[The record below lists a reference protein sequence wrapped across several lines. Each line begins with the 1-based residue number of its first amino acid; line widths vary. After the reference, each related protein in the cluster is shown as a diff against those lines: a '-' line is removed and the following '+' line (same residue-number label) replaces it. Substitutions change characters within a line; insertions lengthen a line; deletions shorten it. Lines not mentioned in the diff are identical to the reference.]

1 MGNNELKNNRN
12 MARFIK
18 LHSND
23 NEKKEVLLNV
33 ESIAYIKNI
42 DNKASII
49 VRNDDENGKNKQ
61 INFSD
66 SYDDVKKQ
74 IKELIIN
81 P

>member
-1 MGNNELKNNRN
+1 